1 MLFYAII
8 SSVVYLRCRMQF
20 SAKPMNK
27 KRFWSCLLLQ
37 MVYRLNFSF
46 SKRGLATFA
55 SDKRR

>member
-27 KRFWSCLLLQ
+27 KGFGA
-37 MVYRLNFSF
+37 VYSPTEDETAPN
-46 SKRGLATFA
+46 GLPLELFVF
-55 SDKRR
+55 